1 MLAAIRGMA
10 FSGAINVPAPYASLE
25 ERIIANTVIS
35 EDSYYDG
42 TPCWLWTGARNSSGY
57 GKLNLRWQRGPR
69 KGKVRS
75 ALAHRIA
82 LIVFTGRRLTT
93 KSVVLHLCNNRLCC
107 NPAHLQGGT
116 QKKNVQQC
124 VAEGR
129 HFTPFRKAA

>member
-1 MLAAIRGMA
+1 MPMQY
-10 FSGAINVPAPYASLE
+10 PTME
-25 ERIIANTVIS
+25 DRIIANTVVC
-35 EDSYYDG
+35 EDYFYAGSS
-42 TPCWLWTGARNSSGY
+42 CWLWIGARNSSGY
-57 GKLNLRWQRGPR
+57 GKISLRWQRGPR
-69 KGKVRS
+69 KGQVRH

-82 LIVFTGRRLTT
+82 LTAFTGRRVTT

-124 VAEGR
+124 VADGR

>member
-1 MLAAIRGMA
+1 M
-10 FSGAINVPAPYASLE
+10 PKTYACLE
-25 ERIIANTVIS
+25 DRIIANTVAC
-35 EDSYYDG
+35 EDYFHAGSC
-42 TPCWLWTGARNSSGY
+42 CWLWIGARNSQGY

-82 LIVFTGRRLTT
+82 LTAFTGRRVTT

-107 NPAHLQGGT
+107 NPAHLKGGT